1 MFFSAIIAKL
11 GLAAASIWGKVV
23 IGVAIFALVASVV
36 LTYNQALVRNTQLQN
51 KVQSLETVIK
61 NRDAQ
66 IIYLQDNQ
74 NTVAKVISEQNTEL
88 TAQDQ
93 QIKALEDKLKTVG
106 GGSDAAPDYLQ
117 QVINGIREI
126 NK

>member
-106 GGSDAAPDYLQ
+106 GGPDVAPDYLQ

-126 NK
+126 DK